1 MFQSDREQENK
12 TMVEVKQKEKE
23 KQDIFDAL
31 PEWKKRLLLEKK
43 S

>member
-1 MFQSDREQENK
+1 LFQSDREQENK

>member
-1 MFQSDREQENK
+1 MFESDREQENK